1 LSEFPTGG
9 RGIKKA
15 PGLLKIIS
23 LTFDLK
29 NASSAHD
36 RGQCPRRA
44 LDAFF
49 KSKVSEML
57 QMYKI

>member
-1 LSEFPTGG
+1 MIEKPFGG
-9 RGIKKA
+9 GIKKA

-23 LTFDLK
+23 PTFNL

-49 KSKVSEML
+49 NQK
-57 QMYKI
+57 

>member
-1 LSEFPTGG
+1 MIDNPFGG
-9 RGIKKA
+9 GIKKA

-23 LTFDLK
+23 PTFNL

-44 LDAFF
+44 LDAF

-57 QMYKI
+57 QMYEF

>member
-1 LSEFPTGG
+1 MIDNPFGG
-9 RGIKKA
+9 GIKKA

-23 LTFDLK
+23 PTFNL

-36 RGQCPRRA
+36 RAMPSPRTGCV
-44 LDAFF
+44 F

-57 QMYKI
+57 QMYEF